1 MLRIDWNSCY
11 LPSLSQRRRPS
22 DIHTTT
28 ATFLIRT
35 WRDLKDLLWPT
46 ARYIKLTYC
55 LVPITRSLH
64 LASLLVSSTLDGPPS
79 SSLKLMK
86 TCKRRT
92 EQTGTRGQSRITT
105 STCSSRR
112 TQRTTSTQIRDLF
125 SKANWPPDGHLPRT
139 KATSLTSTPQM
150 RTIYSKSLSYPWTP
164 NLCKIQTSE
173 GLLPIPVTSLQSL
186 LQSFE
191 F

>member
-1 MLRIDWNSCY
+1 MRRIDWNSCY

-35 WRDLKDLLWPT
+35 WRDSKDPPWPT

-55 LVPITRSLH
+55 LVHLTKSLR
-64 LASLLVSSTLDGPPS
+64 LASLSVLSTPDGPPS
-79 SSLKLMK
+79 SSLKWMK

-105 STCSSRR
+105 ITCRSRR
-112 TQRTTSTQIRDLF
+112 TLRTTSTQIRDLF

-139 KATSLTSTPQM
+139 KATWLTSTPQM
-150 RTIYSKSLSYPWTP
+150 RTIYSRSHSCPWTP
-164 NLCKIQTSE
+164 NPCKIQTSE
-173 GLLPIPVTSLQSL
+173 GQLPTPVTSLPSL